1 MIARDDSDQ
10 LLTLHRRLL
19 AGDRIA
25 SEEVIGLVLLS
36 LIQEVSSKFRQTD
49 EQIIWNGVSDAVLD
63 YCARPHQFDESRGVP
78 LDRFLQ
84 KAAWRN
90 VANSL
95 RGENRRKAREEKAG
109 QEYID
114 SAVELDPVVGNLLQ
128 QEENVRRQQQQ
139 AQLMH
144 TLQNPKDQQ
153 LMALRLQG
161 ERRTEAF
168 AKILGI
174 SHQPMDVQRRE
185 VKQAKDRI
193 DKILRR
199 HTGGRS

>member
-1 MIARDDSDQ
+1 MPQSHDPTQ
-10 LLTLHRRLL
+10 LLALHRRLL

-63 YCARPHQFDESRGVP
+63 YCARPQQFDESRSVP

-95 RGENRRKAREEKAG
+95 RGENRQKAREEKAG
-109 QEYID
+109 QEYVA
-114 SAVELDPVVGNLLQ
+114 SVVELDPVVGNLLQ
-128 QEENVRRQQQQ
+128 QEENVRRHQQQTK
-139 AQLMH
+139 LMN
-144 TLQNPKDQQ
+144 TFQNPKDQQ
-153 LMALRLQG
+153 IMVLRLEG

-185 VKQAKDRI
+185 VKRAKDRI